1 MRLTFPVAIISLFF
15 IVSCSSQPK
24 ETKSEHAEYP
34 INGVSFSDVQV
45 NDIFWLPKIETNRK
59 ATIPASFQKCEET
72 GRLENFL
79 IAGGKM
85 EGTVRGDMPFDDTDV
100 YKIIEGAAYSMTTIP
115 DPKLDAYVDSLI
127 EIISIGQE
135 EDGYLTTWKTI
146 DPTHSPAEWCPPG
159 ERWEGLA
166 WSHELYNAG
175 HMYEAAAAH
184 YHATGK
190 TNFLDI
196 ATKNADLLVS
206 VFGADKNPQVPGH
219 QIIETGLIK
228 LYQITD
234 KKEYLDLAK
243 HFLDFRGDSTKR
255 ELYGAYNQDHVPV
268 VEQDEAVGHAVR
280 AAYMYAGMTDIAALY
295 KDAAYENAVDKL
307 WDNVVNKK
315 IYITGGIGSK
325 HDGEAFGE
333 NYELPNLTAYNE
345 TCAAIANVYWNY
357 RMFLLHGDSKYI
369 DVLERSLYNGVIS
382 GVALDGTNFF
392 YPNPLSCDMH
402 YHFNSGG
409 SLTREPW
416 FDCSCCPSNM
426 CRFMPSVP
434 GYIYAQKD
442 NDIYVNLFVQSST
455 SVKMAGSEVKIN
467 QETKYPWD
475 GKVKISVSLETAS
488 QFAVRVRIPG
498 WAQNQPLPGDLY
510 RYENVAAQKP
520 EILVNGESVSYETEQ
535 GYAVLDREWNSGDDV
550 ELSLP
555 MPVRTVKASELVE
568 ADKGKVAIE
577 RGPIVYCV
585 EEKDNP
591 EIESI
596 KVSEATQFESNYDA
610 DLLAGVEVI
619 TASGKT
625 KAETFTAIPYYV
637 WNNRGA
643 NKMDVWLSKID

>member
-1 MRLTFPVAIISLFF
+1 MRLTFPIAILSLFF
-15 IVSCSSQPK
+15 LMGCSTQPK
-24 ETKSEHAEYP
+24 ETKPEHAEYP

-100 YKIIEGAAYSMTTIP
+100 YKIIEGASYSMTTIP

-127 EIISIGQE
+127 DIIGIGQA
-135 EDGYLTTWKTI
+135 EDGYLTTWKII

-219 QIIETGLIK
+219 QIVETGLIK

-255 ELYGAYNQDHVPV
+255 ELWGPYNQDHIPV

-295 KDAAYENAVDKL
+295 KDAAYENAVDQL

-325 HDGEAFGE
+325 HEGEAFGE

-455 SVKMAGSEVKIN
+455 SVKMADAGVKID

-475 GKVKISVSLETAS
+475 GKVKISVSPETVS

-510 RYENVAAQKP
+510 SYANAPTAKP
-520 EILVNGESVSYETEQ
+520 VILVNGESVSYETEQ
-535 GYAVLDREWNSGDDV
+535 GYAVLDREWKSGDEV

-555 MPVRTVKASELVE
+555 MPVRTVKASELVK
-568 ADKGKVAIE
+568 DDQGKVAIE

-591 EIESI
+591 EIGSI
-596 KVSEATQFESNYDA
+596 QVSEETQFESNYNA

-619 TASGKT
+619 KASGKT
-625 KAETFTAIPYYV
+625 KKETFTAIPYYV

-643 NKMDVWLSKID
+643 NKMDVWLSKVD